1 MTTKE
6 NQLIA
11 LRTGTKPAERSGE
24 YWSKE
29 DIQLLE
35 QRYYEGSGIS
45 DIALQFGRSEG
56 AVCQQL
62 TKMGLLTPQGK
73 HRTRKKEADK
83 TTEYPK
89 GCLCHL
95 YQVKDRVNCKKEC
108 PYAGTV

>member
-1 MTTKE
+1 MTTKQ

-35 QRYYEGSGIS
+35 QRYYEGGGIS
-45 DIALQFGRSEG
+45 DIALQFERSEG

-62 TKMGLLTPQGK
+62 TKMGLLSRQCRPRAHKQEKSELAG
-73 HRTRKKEADK
+73 
-83 TTEYPK
+83 
-89 GCLCHL
+89 GCHCSTC
-95 YQVKDRVNCKKEC
+95 QVKDCQNCGKER

>member
-95 YQVKDRVNCKKEC
+95 CQVKDRVNCTKEC

>member
-45 DIALQFGRSEG
+45 DIALKFGRSEG

-62 TKMGLLTPQGK
+62 TKMGLLSRQCRPRA
-73 HRTRKKEADK
+73 HKKKAEEP
-83 TTEYPK
+83 TEYPD
-89 GCLCHL
+89 GCLCNLCH
-95 YQVKDRVNCKKEC
+95 VKDCKNCRKEC

>member
-73 HRTRKKEADK
+73 QRTRKKETDE
-83 TTEYPK
+83 TTEYPER
-89 GCLCHL
+89 CLCYLCH
-95 YQVKDRVNCKKEC
+95 VKDCKNCRKEC